1 MLCYITHARTH
12 ARLRHRRHRR
22 RHHHIRT
29 VLLSVSMVC
38 VIVSLGLIG
47 AVYNYRRLK
56 VFKVA
61 SPHFLC
67 FTLLGCAIMYSEV
80 RTWVCFLISPSRFP
94 PSQVNYIKCIVI
106 TRIQL

>member
-1 MLCYITHARTH
+1 MLYYITDARTHARTH
-12 ARLRHRRHRR
+12 TRLRRR
-22 RHHHIRT
+22 HHIRT

-80 RTWVCFLISPSRFP
+80 RTLLLI
-94 PSQVNYIKCIVI
+94 N
-106 TRIQL
+106 

>member
-1 MLCYITHARTH
+1 MF
-12 ARLRHRRHRR
+12 
-22 RHHHIRT
+22 
-29 VLLSVSMVC
+29 C
-38 VIVSLGLIG
+38 VIISLGLIG

-80 RTWVCFLISPSRFP
+80 TQFNFL
-94 PSQVNYIKCIVI
+94 SQSQI
-106 TRIQL
+106 